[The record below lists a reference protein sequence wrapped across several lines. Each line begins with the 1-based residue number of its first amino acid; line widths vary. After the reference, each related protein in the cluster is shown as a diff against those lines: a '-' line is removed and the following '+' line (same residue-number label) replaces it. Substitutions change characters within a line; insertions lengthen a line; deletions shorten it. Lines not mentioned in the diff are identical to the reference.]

1 MRFPFRLHCT
11 RGLTLSGLWWRNLS
25 ANNCHRKKRQM
36 QIDQVRT
43 DLSSPLWLCTVA
55 SLQHRATRTLADG
68 CNNDAKA
75 AQGFFDWLRYTHTHS
90 NRAQGEQH
98 GVSISSL
105 AIRRMWRGNECC
117 VGLGE
122 LHTFFFVSYF
132 FHRKHLHISMVFT
145 HLPLVIWFPFQPA
158 CCYDLRRFVGA
169 FMRQRVNTKS
179 YLLIH

>member
-90 NRAQGEQH
+90 NRAQGERH
-98 GVSISSL
+98 GVSISSSL

-122 LHTFFFVSYF
+122 LHTFFSCRIFSTGNTYIYQWF
-132 FHRKHLHISMVFT
+132 SHTCHLLYDFLFSPRAVTISVA
-145 HLPLVIWFPFQPA
+145 LSA
-158 CCYDLRRFVGA
+158 
-169 FMRQRVNTKS
+169 
-179 YLLIH
+179 LLCDNALTQNHTY